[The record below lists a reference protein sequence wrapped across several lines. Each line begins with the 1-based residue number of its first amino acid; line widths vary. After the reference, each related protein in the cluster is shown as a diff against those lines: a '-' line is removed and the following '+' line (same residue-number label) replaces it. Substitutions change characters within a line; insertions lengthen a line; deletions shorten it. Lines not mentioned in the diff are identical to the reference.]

1 MQFHKGF
8 TFEQATGAVPYLQA
22 LGVSHLYSSPYL
34 RARPG
39 STHGY
44 DIVDHNQ
51 LNPEVGDELAHA
63 RLCQALRRRGMGQ
76 ILDVVPNHMGVLEAD
91 NAWWLDVLEHGR
103 ASAHADTF
111 DIEWRPAQPEMH
123 GRVLLPVLGDQFG
136 KVLEAGE
143 IQLHFDAEAGEF
155 GLRYWDH
162 RFPIDPRSY
171 PRIFAALSA
180 PPARNDS

>member
-1 MQFHKGF
+1 MSADAHRPAPRATYRLQLTKDFGF
-8 TFEQATGAVPYLQA
+8 AAAARLVPYLAA

-44 DIVDHNQ
+44 DIIDHNQ

-63 RLCQALRRRGMGQ
+63 RMCQALRRSGMGQ
-76 ILDVVPNHMGVLEAD
+76 ILDIVPNHMGVLEAD

-103 ASAHADTF
+103 ASSHAETF
-111 DIEWRPAQPEMH
+111 DIEWQPAQPEMV
-123 GRVLLPVLGDQFG
+123 GRLLLPVLGDHFG

-143 IQLHFDAEAGEF
+143 LKLHFDAETG
-155 GLRYWDH
+155 
-162 RFPIDPRSY
+162 
-171 PRIFAALSA
+171 
-180 PPARNDS
+180 